1 MSENVK
7 FTVEE
12 LKTIEDIQKEYATL
26 QIKFGQIGF
35 AKMRIENE
43 IQNIN
48 KAEQDIKDNFLDVQ
62 KKEEKFLNG
71 VTKKYGEGYLD
82 PNTGIFNTNKTTK

>member
-7 FTVEE
+7 FTSEE
-12 LKTIEDIQKEYATL
+12 LKIIEDIQKEYATI

-48 KAEQDIKDNFLDVQ
+48 SAEQDIKNEFLDVQ
-62 KKEEKFLNG
+62 KKEEEFLNG
-71 VTKKYGEGYLD
+71 VTKKYGEGSLNHETGVFT
-82 PNTGIFNTNKTTK
+82 PNKS